1 MTTSAT
7 FLRVVGSELIQKY
20 LGDGSKL
27 VRELFR
33 VADDLSPSIVFID
46 EIDAVGTKRYDAH
59 SGGEREIQRTML
71 ELLKIRSCS
80 RRKRGCQK
88 DSICEKTLG
97 ATRKQSEQPKVQEVQ
112 PENTFGKVLSM
123 SDATKTILEVPRSAT
138 NLPEESKEVMV
149 VKDQT
154 GRKWKFEVAIK
165 DDEKQKRLQGEWSQ
179 FTKAH
184 GLMKGVIVK
193 FYFNPNENLYY
204 VELKGQLL
212 REAQRK
218 QKGPEAAARLLLPTV
233 TPLTKCKL
241 RLLKLERIKD
251 YLLMEEEFVTNQE
264 RLKPQEEKTE
274 EDRSKVD
281 DLRGSP
287 MSVGNL
293 EELIDENH
301 AIVSSSVGPEY
312 YVGIFSGCGWRT
324 TSRISFEKKVT
335 CSKRAPY
342 EGLRIQTSRRLKIR
356 SCSRR
361 KRGCQKDSI
370 CVHPENKVCNPKCKS
385 FEKKLSE
392 EDLTDMNIPL
402 IHENNQPVMVVW
414 DQKDMQW
421 RFQIAIGGDNGNKKL
436 LNREKWIQFVR
447 RNELEAGE
455 TLKLR
460 YSPTEGTYSAECEG
474 PNRIPTRQFL

>member
-1 MTTSAT
+1 MLTQIFQSKSK
-7 FLRVVGSELIQKY
+7 V
-20 LGDGSKL
+20 LGMS
-27 VRELFR
+27 
-33 VADDLSPSIVFID
+33 
-46 EIDAVGTKRYDAH
+46 
-59 SGGEREIQRTML
+59 
-71 ELLKIRSCS
+71 S
-80 RRKRGCQK
+80 RMFFCF
-88 DSICEKTLG
+88 E
-97 ATRKQSEQPKVQEVQ
+97 
-112 PENTFGKVLSM
+112 KVLSM

-370 CVHPENKVCNPKCKS
+370 CEKTLCEIYCHLMWDDVQVHPENKVCNPKCKS

-421 RFQIAIGGDNGNKKL
+421 RFQIAIGGDNGNKKM
-436 LNREKWIQFVR
+436 LNREKWIQFVP

-460 YSPTEGTYSAECEG
+460 YSLTELDA
-474 PNRIPTRQFL
+474 I